1 LRSNGNGNQSDCFY
15 NLSTTEVMVV
25 VMVAEEFGCQEF
37 LGFSYWIHGLS
48 LSGYISLIYDDG
60 LGFLNFIKKIHQQF
74 M

>member
-1 LRSNGNGNQSDCFY
+1 
-15 NLSTTEVMVV
+15 MVV